1 MPVLGLPL
9 LLVGLAALPVAAG
22 IYWLRTRYRSQ
33 PVSALFLWQSATQ
46 AQGGG
51 RKKHRLQT
59 PLALLIELLV
69 LALLVLAATAPRV
82 LRPDIRA
89 AVTVI
94 LDDSYSMLARNDQAG
109 GDPASAGTT
118 PRDRAIRV
126 LRQELNS
133 LGRFRVRLIKA
144 GPEPELIE
152 GSATTWRQLEAML
165 AEWQPEAWAS
175 DLAAAMLLAVE
186 SGSPQA
192 RVLVL
197 SDRPPPTEP
206 ADAESGP
213 QEPMADD
220 SPEAP
225 DSDTDAQPQIVRTAA
240 AASPSD
246 IEWLS
251 AGRVRW
257 HSVGRPVANVGI
269 INAARS
275 TSAASSPA
283 EVEGTGADADRL
295 LLEIANFSPSPQTRR
310 LSLYSRKLAV
320 VSADAAD
327 PSPGSLVDQQTM
339 QLDPGEVRRLWLT
352 PRSLS
357 HEVLIAQLDADA
369 LPADDAV
376 TLLPSLS
383 PPLPVSLDVGDEAL
397 DRNLRRALLASGRA
411 VLVEVDSGGGETSV
425 LHFTDRLPLPVAT
438 TEGTI
443 SPQNTSHQSNGPRW
457 VVRFI
462 TKATTATTADGGD
475 VADQSSAETE
485 AFLGPFVINTRHP
498 MAEGVSLTGLVW
510 SVPTTESKAPTADA
524 DSAPAG
530 EPLITVGRQV
540 LLSDRRRP
548 DGGHELTWRM
558 ATGGS
563 TVLGSAAFPV
573 MAWNLVNWR
582 ADARPGVRP
591 VNARPGNPVRIAVSP
606 QASEVL
612 IHGLGSETSS
622 KSDTPRGD
630 AVRVAVTD
638 GAGTYWPT
646 GAGLYRVEG
655 GTQAQAFAVQ
665 RASVQ
670 GSDLRPMTTAEY
682 GDWDRPETVA
692 REYRGL
698 AWAAGL
704 SALSLLLLHAWWVYG
719 RAESAGVGRGKAA
732 MAGETRGLEI
742 MGGGA

>member
-46 AQGGG
+46 AHGGG

-59 PLALLIELLV
+59 PLALLLELLV

-94 LDDSYSMLARNDQAG
+94 LDDSYSMRARDDQA
-109 GDPASAGTT
+109 DRDAASAGDT

-126 LRQELNS
+126 LRQELSS
-133 LGRFRVRLIKA
+133 LGRFRLRLIKA
-144 GPEPELIE
+144 GPEPEFIE

-175 DLAAAMLLAVE
+175 DLAAAAVMAVE

-197 SDRPPPTEP
+197 SDRPPP
-206 ADAESGP
+206 AEAAHAEDGP
-213 QEPMADD
+213 QEQMADG
-220 SPEAP
+220 SPEDP
-225 DSDTDAQPQIVRTAA
+225 DLDTDAQPQIVRTAA
-240 AASPSD
+240 ADSPSD

-257 HSVGRPVANVGI
+257 RSVGRPVANVGI

-275 TSAASSPA
+275 TSDASSPA
-283 EVEGTGADADRL
+283 EADGTGADDDRL
-295 LLEIANFSPSPQTRR
+295 LLEVANFSPSPQTRR
-310 LSLYSRKLAV
+310 LSLYTRKLAV
-320 VSADAAD
+320 ASADAAD
-327 PSPGSLVDQQTM
+327 PSPGSLVDQQTL
-339 QLDPGEVRRLWLT
+339 QLDPGEVRRLWLR
-352 PRSLS
+352 PRNLS
-357 HEVLIAQLDADA
+357 REVLIAQLDADA

-411 VLVEVDSGGGETSV
+411 VLVQTDPGGGETSL
-425 LHFTDRLPLPVAT
+425 LHFTDRLPPPVAA
-438 TEGTI
+438 TEGTA
-443 SPQNTSHQSNGPRW
+443 SPQNPSRQSNGPRW

-462 TKATTATTADGGD
+462 TKATTATAADGGD
-475 VADQSSAETE
+475 LADQSSADTE
-485 AFLGPFVINTRHP
+485 AFLGPFVVNTRHP
-498 MAEGVSLTGLVW
+498 VAEGVSLTGLVW
-510 SVPTTESKAPTADA
+510 SVPTVGSYASTADA

-530 EPLITVGRQV
+530 EPLITVGRQA

-558 ATGGS
+558 APGGS
-563 TVLGSAAFPV
+563 TVLDSAAFPV
-573 MAWNLVNWR
+573 MVWNLVNWR

-591 VNARPGNPVRIAVSP
+591 VNARPGNPVRIAASP
-606 QASEVL
+606 QASEILV
-612 IHGLGSETSS
+612 HGLGSETSHE
-622 KSDTPRGD
+622 SDTPRGD

-638 GAGTYWPT
+638 GVGTYWPT

-655 GTQAQAFAVQ
+655 GTQVQAFSIQ
-665 RASVQ
+665 LASVQ

-704 SALSLLLLHAWWVYG
+704 SALVLLLLHAWWVYG
-719 RAESAGVGRGKAA
+719 RAEGAVVGSTKTA
-732 MAGETRGLEI
+732 EVSKSRGLET
-742 MGGGA
+742 MGGSA